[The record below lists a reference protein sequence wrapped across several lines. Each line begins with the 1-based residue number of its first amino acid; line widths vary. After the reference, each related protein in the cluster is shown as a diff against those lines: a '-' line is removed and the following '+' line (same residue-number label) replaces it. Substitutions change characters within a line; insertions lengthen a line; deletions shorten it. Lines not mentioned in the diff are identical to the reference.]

1 MDIHQ
6 TISQNNGQQNG
17 RIIYWI
23 ELIFLICFILYVWKF
38 VSLNKVF
45 VYYMLL
51 IPNQYH
57 LSIFIMISGRF
68 QRYYTIVGFQ
78 EICIQ
83 GIEIKLIINYFGISQ
98 NLTPCIYINIER

>member
-1 MDIHQ
+1 
-6 TISQNNGQQNG
+6 
-17 RIIYWI
+17 
-23 ELIFLICFILYVWKF
+23 
-38 VSLNKVF
+38 
-45 VYYMLL
+45 
-51 IPNQYH
+51 
-57 LSIFIMISGRF
+57 MISGRF